1 MLSFSIDFVMNCNSS
16 SICSVGMS
24 FCETSNVL
32 YVFYSFSRLKLQQR
46 LTSFAMFWEHTKPR
60 FVLFI
65 LRFHV
70 VKQRSIDFLL
80 VMGH

>member
-32 YVFYSFSRLKLQQR
+32 YVFYSFSRLKLQQK

-65 LRFHV
+65 F
-70 VKQRSIDFLL
+70 DFMLL
-80 VMGH
+80 SRDP

>member
-1 MLSFSIDFVMNCNSS
+1 
-16 SICSVGMS
+16 
-24 FCETSNVL
+24 
-32 YVFYSFSRLKLQQR
+32 